1 MKTAKIYDTCVD
13 TAAIERRG
21 ISPLENLI
29 KQYGGWT
36 VTGGGTNS
44 WTVAEKM
51 GAILRDLNVQSLL
64 SISVTTDLEDSSQ
77 HILRV
82 SIITIF
88 SDLSTIFLSR
98 YVSKSSGLSRVS
110 YGSVWWDNV
119 DHGA

>member
-1 MKTAKIYDTCVD
+1 M
-13 TAAIERRG
+13 
-21 ISPLENLI
+21 
-29 KQYGGWT
+29 
-36 VTGGGTNS
+36 TGGGTNS

-51 GAILRDLNVQSLL
+51 GTILRDLNVQSLL

-77 HILRV
+77 HILKV

-98 YVSKSSGLSRVS
+98 YVSKSSGFSSVS

>member
-1 MKTAKIYDTCVD
+1 MKTTKIYDTCVD

-51 GAILRDLNVQSLL
+51 GAILRDLNVQTLL
-64 SISVTTDLEDSSQ
+64 SISVTTDPEDSSQ

-82 SIITIF
+82 NIITIF

-98 YVSKSSGLSRVS
+98 YVSKSSGFRRVS
-110 YGSVWWDNV
+110 YGSVW
-119 DHGA
+119 